1 MGISPASLTNGPA
14 GRPAGTAAPSC
25 YLHSELSS
33 IDGNVPGPASWTDQP
48 VCLLEDVPRPPLPEA
63 GRPAGD
69 PGRELRLAAL
79 ISAYHAGVDDGEAIL
94 FGWRRQRPEGPVQV
108 WIGGPTLIGG
118 SDGRVSL
125 NYPPGARGRPVPLAE
140 LAAGWREVGAWAHL
154 TAIPDVLSLR
164 DQDQAELLRPSLED
178 SLLGVWHEPFCWM
191 IEARPVSLRE
201 IEAMTTQISH
211 QLRLARSQ
219 MATSP
224 DQAIEAE
231 RLQARHRELS
241 QAESTGLWSCRVL
254 CGGDDARSARRLAG
268 LLSGSIDLGRLP
280 YVLRP
285 SRAAAS
291 LDDALGDTGTAFS
304 ASSQFLSAVARPPA
318 EEIPGIR
325 LSLRPRFDV
334 TPEEPPADQ
343 PHLELGQVLDR
354 NGAPA
359 GPFLLPFSSL
369 NRHTFVCGAT
379 GAGKS
384 QTVRSLLQELSRRGI
399 PWLVVEPAKAEYR
412 LMAARLEGTQPVIT
426 IRPGAPDGLP
436 ASINPLEPEPGFP
449 LQTHA
454 DLVRALFL
462 AAFEAE
468 EPFPQ
473 VLSAALTQCYEDAG
487 WDMTVSEARDGHGRP
502 GFPTLNDLQRVARN
516 VVERIGYGPEV
527 TQNVRGFIEVRLS
540 SLRLGT
546 TGRFFEGGHPIDFS
560 RLLSGNVVME
570 IEDVG
575 DDRDKAFLMGTV
587 LVRLVE
593 HLRVRERLQGG
604 GEPQRLRHVS
614 VFEEAHR
621 LLRRSDTPG
630 AAAHAV
636 ELFAGLLAE
645 IRAYGEG
652 LVVAEQ
658 IPSKLLQDVI
668 KNTAVKIVHRLP
680 AQDDR
685 EAVGATMNV
694 TRDQSDYL
702 VTLRPGFC
710 AAYTDGMD
718 YPLLVRMPDRT
729 GSEAAPAETQN
740 AASIVQAAHPACGP
754 ACRDRPCSLREM
766 RAAQHLID
774 DERGPAIWTEAAVVA
789 HLVGMPTPAPG
800 PDLRAMLV
808 ALEDHG
814 RECLIRT
821 GVEAAVAARAA
832 ALGVS
837 GVDVDGLAAHVAGVL
852 RAQLAEGGRPC
863 PPLEFPWMAASY
875 RWYPVMRALRRT
887 FDRGLEPW
895 HRHPASATWERAYGR
910 AIPGRDCWQQVVAV
924 EGWLHSDRAD
934 AGLRRELLLG
944 TGGGSAIEQRLRAG
958 PDGGNGT
965 PRRIRIRND
974 LEGGLG
980 WLETLLRALDM
991 DQLGK
996 GQAAHRPPPHTH

>member
-1 MGISPASLTNGPA
+1 MGAPEA
-14 GRPAGTAAPSC
+14 RPPGTMVTPC

-33 IDGNVPGPASWTDQP
+33 LDANAPGPSPWADQP
-48 VCLLEDVPRPPLPEA
+48 VCLLEDVPRPPLPEP
-63 GRPAGD
+63 GHPAGD

-79 ISAYHAGVDDGEAIL
+79 ISAYHAGVDEGEAII
-94 FGWRRQRPEGPVQV
+94 FGWRRQRAEGPVQV
-108 WIGGPTLIGG
+108 WVGGPTLVGG

-125 NYPPGARGRPVPLAE
+125 NYPPGARGRPVPLGE
-140 LAAGWREVGAWAHL
+140 LAGGWREVGAWAHL
-154 TAIPDVLSLR
+154 TAISDVLSLR
-164 DQDQAELLRPSLED
+164 EQDRAELLRPSLED

-191 IEARPVSLRE
+191 VEARPVTAPE
-201 IEAMTTQISH
+201 IEAMRTQISH

-219 MATSP
+219 AATSQ
-224 DQAIEAE
+224 DQAIEVE
-231 RLQARHRELS
+231 RLQARHRELR
-241 QAESTGLWSCRVL
+241 QAESTGLWSCRIL

-285 SRAAAS
+285 GGAAVS
-291 LDDALGDTGTAFS
+291 LDEALGDTRSAFS
-304 ASSQFLSAVARPPA
+304 ASSQFLAAVARPPA
-318 EEIPGIR
+318 EEVPGVR

-334 TPEEPPADQ
+334 TPEAPPGDQ

-384 QTVRSLLQELSRRGI
+384 QTVRSLLQELARQGI

-412 LMAARLEGTQPVIT
+412 LMASRLRGSRPVIT

-436 ASINPLEPEPGFP
+436 AGINPLEPEPGFP

-473 VLSAALTQCYEDAG
+473 VLSAALTQCYEEAG
-487 WDMTVSEARDGHGRP
+487 WDLTVSEARDGYGRP
-502 GFPTLNDLQRVARN
+502 GFPTLHDLQHVARN
-516 VVERIGYGPEV
+516 VVERVGYGPEV

-546 TGRFFEGGHPIDFS
+546 TGRFFEGGHPIDFE
-560 RLLSGNVVME
+560 RLLAENVVME

-593 HLRVRERLQGG
+593 HLRVRERLGGG

-658 IPSKLLQDVI
+658 IPSKLLPDVI

-702 VTLRPGFC
+702 VTLRPGYC

-729 GSEAAPAETQN
+729 GSEEVPASTAS
-740 AASIVQAAHPACGP
+740 AASIIRSAHPACGP
-754 ACRDRPCSLREM
+754 ACHARPCSLREM
-766 RAAQHLID
+766 RSAQHLLG
-774 DERGPAIWTEAAVVA
+774 DERGPALWTETAVVA
-789 HLVGMPTPAPG
+789 HLVGMAPPG
-800 PDLRAMLV
+800 PGPGLSAML
-808 ALEDHG
+808 AGIDEHG
-814 RECLIRT
+814 RECLIRH
-821 GVEAAVAARAA
+821 GVEAAVAARAGALA
-832 ALGVS
+832 AS
-837 GVDVDGLAAHVAGVL
+837 GVDADGLSAHVAGGL
-852 RAQLAEGGRPC
+852 RAQLIDGARPC
-863 PPLEFPWMAASY
+863 PPLEVRWMAATY
-875 RWYPVMRALRRT
+875 RWYPVITALRRT
-887 FDRGLEPW
+887 CEAGVEAW
-895 HRHPASATWERAYGR
+895 SRHPSSALWERAYGR
-910 AIPGRDCWQQVVAV
+910 EIPGRDSWRQATAV
-924 EGWLHSDRAD
+924 EHWQSRDRAGAD
-934 AGLRRELLLG
+934 VRRELLLG
-944 TGGGSAIEQRLRAG
+944 SGGTSAIERRLEAG
-958 PDGGNGT
+958 PGRGDGT

-974 LEGGLG
+974 LRGGLG
-980 WLETLLRALDM
+980 WLEPLIRAL
-991 DQLGK
+991 
-996 GQAAHRPPPHTH
+996 QAEQPAPHDR